1 MTQMVGGDVLA
12 QMLAA
17 EGVEVVFGIVDGTY
31 MGFFGS
37 FEKHGIRLI
46 TPRHETSAAHMAG
59 AYARLTGKLGVCMA
73 SNGPGVANILPGV
86 AVENGEGNR
95 VLLITSCRRTP
106 IAYPD
111 RGGTYQYFDQTG
123 VTRPMTKWSGAVPSF
138 DRLPELFRRAARIS
152 WSGRPG
158 VVHLD
163 VPETIMNGVFEAEGI
178 DLRPPKTYRRTAAI
192 EPSASHVAQ
201 TAELLRNAERPH
213 VHAGSGVLHAH
224 ASSALEEVAAALGAP
239 VTTSWAG
246 RGALADNHEQLLP
259 IWAMEPIN
267 KARSEADVML
277 VLGSRL
283 GETDWWGKPP
293 YWGKPGEQQMIQV
306 DIDDEILGLNKAT
319 ELAVLAD
326 AGAFLS
332 ALASEL
338 RQSPLSDQRLQTNR
352 ARTASLVEDQA
363 KVRAQLDEAL
373 QNTGSPMHSAQV
385 PAACGRVFGDD
396 TIYVFDGGNAAVWAS
411 FFSEI
416 NQPDTLLSTFKLGML
431 GAGVSQALGGQV
443 AKPDARVVCIIG
455 DGAMGFHIQELE
467 TALRNDLPVIYLVL
481 CDKQWGMVK
490 LTQSIGLG
498 MLRPVIGTEQ
508 QGTINADFEEI
519 AFDKVAEA
527 MGCHGERVSD
537 PAELEAALQR
547 CVDSGKPSVVHVD
560 VDPNMHLF
568 APGLQEFKA
577 MHQEPG
583 A

>member
-1 MTQMVGGDVLA
+1 MTQVVGGEVVA
-12 QMLAA
+12 RMLAA
-17 EGVEVVFGIVDGTY
+17 EGVDVVFGIVDGTY

-37 FEKHGIRLI
+37 FAKHGIRLVS
-46 TPRHETSAAHMAG
+46 PRHETSAAHMAA

-111 RGGTYQYFDQTG
+111 RGGTYQYFNQAG

-138 DRLPELFRRAARIS
+138 ERLPEFFRRAARIS

-163 VPETIMNGVFEAEGI
+163 VPESVMNGVFDDEGL
-178 DLRPPKTYRRTAAI
+178 DVRPPAAYRRTLEI
-192 EPSASHVAQ
+192 EPPPSQVAR
-201 TAELLRNAERPH
+201 TAELLRGAARPH
-213 VHAGSGVLHAH
+213 IHAGSGVLHAQ
-224 ASSALEEVAAALGAP
+224 ASAALREVAEAVGCP

-246 RGALADNHEQLLP
+246 RGALPDNHEQLLS
-259 IWAMEPIN
+259 IWAMEPVN
-267 KARSEADVML
+267 KARSEADVVL

-293 YWGKPGEQQMIQV
+293 YWGQPTEQKMIQV
-306 DIDDEILGLNKAT
+306 DIDDEILGVNKAT
-319 ELAVLAD
+319 ELAVHAD
-326 AGAFLS
+326 AGRFLV
-332 ALASEL
+332 ALAAEL
-338 RQSPLSDQRLQTNR
+338 QQSPLSDDAVRVNR
-352 ARTASLVEDQA
+352 ERTANLAEDQG
-363 KVRAQLDEAL
+363 KVRAQLDVAL
-373 QNTGSPMHSAQV
+373 QNTASPMHSAHV
-385 PAACGRVFGDD
+385 PIACQSFFGDD
-396 TIYVFDGGNAAVWAS
+396 AVYVFDGGNATVWAS

-416 NQPDTLLSTFKLGML
+416 NRPDRLLSTFKFGML
-431 GAGVSQALGGQV
+431 GAGVAQALGGQIAV
-443 AKPDARVVCIIG
+443 PNAKVVCIIG

-467 TALRNDLPVIYLVL
+467 AALRHQLPVIYLVL

-490 LTQSIGLG
+490 LTQTIGLG
-498 MLRPVIGTEQ
+498 MLRPVIGTDE

-537 PAELEAALQR
+537 PGELEAALQR
-547 CVDSGKPSVVHVD
+547 CVDSGKPAVVHVD

-583 A
+583 G

>member
-1 MTQMVGGDVLA
+1 MTQMVGGEVLA
-12 QMLAA
+12 RMLAA

-37 FEKHGIRLI
+37 FAKHGIRMVS
-46 TPRHETSAAHMAG
+46 PRHETSAAHMAG

-73 SNGPGVANILPGV
+73 SNGPGVANVLPGV

-95 VLLITSCRRTP
+95 VLLITSSRRTP

-111 RGGTYQYFDQTG
+111 RGGTYQYFNQAG
-123 VTRPMTKWSGAVPSF
+123 VTRPMSKWSGAVPSF

-163 VPETIMNGVFEAEGI
+163 VPETIMNGVFDADGI
-178 DLRPPKTYRRTAAI
+178 DLRPPKEYRRTTPI
-192 EPSASHVAQ
+192 EPAPSAVARA
-201 TAELLRNAERPH
+201 AELLRNAERPH
-213 VHAGSGVLHAH
+213 VHSGYGVLHAH
-224 ASSALEEVAAALGAP
+224 GSAALQEVVEALGCPA
-239 VTTSWAG
+239 TTSWAG
-246 RGALADNHEQLLP
+246 RGAMPDDHQQLLP

-267 KARSEADVML
+267 ASRREADVVL
-277 VLGSRL
+277 VVGSRL

-293 YWGKPGEQQMIQV
+293 YWGKPGEQKMVQV

-319 ELAVLAD
+319 ELAILAD
-326 AGAFLS
+326 ANAFLS

-338 RQSPLSDQRLQTNR
+338 RKTPLSDERITANR
-352 ARTASLVEDQA
+352 ARTAGLVEGQA
-363 KVRAQLDEAL
+363 KVRAQLDAAL
-373 QNTGSPMHSAQV
+373 QNTASPMHSSHV
-385 PAACGRVFGDD
+385 PVACQKMFGDD
-396 TIYVFDGGNAAVWAS
+396 AVYVFDGGNATVWAS
-411 FFSEI
+411 FFSDI
-416 NQPDTLLSTFKLGML
+416 NRPDALLSTFKFGML
-431 GAGVSQALGGQV
+431 GAGVSQALAGQI
-443 AKPDARVVCIIG
+443 ARPDRKVVCIIG
-455 DGAMGFHIQELE
+455 DGAMGFHMQELE
-467 TALRNDLPVIYLVL
+467 TALRHELPVIYLVL

-490 LTQSIGLG
+490 LTQTIGLP
-498 MLRPVIGTEQ
+498 MLRPAIGTDQ

-519 AFDKVAEA
+519 RFDKVAEA
-527 MGCHGERVSD
+527 MGCHGERVSKPTD
-537 PAELEAALQR
+537 LEPALQR
-547 CVDSGKPSVVHVD
+547 CVESGKPSVIHVD

>member
-1 MTQMVGGDVLA
+1 MTQIVGGDALA

-59 AYARLTGKLGVCMA
+59 AYARMTGKLGVCMA

-86 AVENGEGNR
+86 AVESGEGNR
-95 VLLITSCRRTP
+95 VLLITSCRRAP

-111 RGGTYQYFDQTG
+111 RGGTFQYFNQTG
-123 VTRPMTKWSGAVPSF
+123 VTRAMTKWSGAVPSF

-163 VPETIMNGVFEAEGI
+163 VPETVMNGVFDAEGV
-178 DLRPPKTYRRTAAI
+178 DLRPPAAYRRT
-192 EPSASHVAQ
+192 EPVEATSSQVTRA
-201 TAELLRNAERPH
+201 AELLRNAERPH
-213 VHAGSGVLHAH
+213 IHAGSGVLHAQ
-224 ASSALEEVAAALGAP
+224 ASSALKDVAEALGTP
-239 VTTSWAG
+239 VTTSWAA
-246 RGALADNHEQLLP
+246 RGALADEHEQLLP
-259 IWAMEPIN
+259 IWAMAPIN
-267 KARSEADVML
+267 KARSEADVVL

-293 YWGKPGEQQMIQV
+293 YWGKPGEQKMIQV

-326 AGAFLS
+326 ADAFLT

-338 RQSPLSDQRLQTNR
+338 RQSPLSEERLQANR
-352 ARTASLVEDQA
+352 VRTASLAEDQA
-363 KVRAQLDEAL
+363 NVRTQLDAAL

-385 PAACGRVFGDD
+385 PTACQRFFDDD
-396 TIYVFDGGNAAVWAS
+396 TVYVFDGGNAAVWAS

-416 NQPDTLLSTFKLGML
+416 NRPDALLSTFKLGML
-431 GAGVSQALGGQV
+431 GAGVAQALGGQV
-443 AKPDARVVCIIG
+443 AKPDAKVVCILG
-455 DGAMGFHIQELE
+455 DGAMGFHVQELE
-467 TALRNDLPVIYLVL
+467 TAVRNDLPVIYLVL

-537 PAELEAALQR
+537 PGELEAALQR
-547 CVDSGKPSVVHVD
+547 CVDSGKPAVVHVD

>member
-1 MTQMVGGDVLA
+1 MTQMVGGELLA
-12 QMLAA
+12 RMLAA

-37 FEKHGIRLI
+37 FEKHGIQLI
-46 TPRHETSAAHMAG
+46 SPRHETSAAHMAG

-111 RGGTYQYFDQTG
+111 RGGTFQYFDQAG
-123 VTRPMTKWSGAVPSF
+123 VTRPMAKWSGAVPSF

-152 WSGRPG
+152 WQGRPG

-163 VPETIMNGVFEAEGI
+163 VPESIMNGVFEAENI
-178 DLRPPKTYRRTAAI
+178 DTRAPQAYRRTAAI
-192 EPSASHVAQ
+192 EPPASQVQRA
-201 TAELLRNAERPH
+201 AELLRNAERPH
-213 VHAGSGVLHAH
+213 IHAGSGVLHAQ
-224 ASSALEEVAAALGAP
+224 ASEPLAEVAKHLGSP

-246 RGALADNHEQLLP
+246 RSALPDNHEQVLP
-259 IWAMEPIN
+259 IWAMAPIN
-267 KARSEADVML
+267 KARSEADVVL
-277 VLGSRL
+277 VVGSRL

-293 YWGKPGEQQMIQV
+293 YWGKPGEQKLIQV

-319 ELAVLAD
+319 ELAILSDAGTFLSQLAD
-326 AGAFLS
+326 ALD
-332 ALASEL
+332 E
-338 RQSPLSDQRLQTNR
+338 SPLSDQRLKQNR
-352 ARTASLVEDQA
+352 ERTAALSEDRT
-363 KVRAQLDEAL
+363 KLRAQLDTAL
-373 QNTGSPMHSAQV
+373 ENRASPMHSSHV
-385 PAACGRVFGDD
+385 PNTCGRFFDDD
-396 TIYVFDGGNAAVWAS
+396 TVYVFDGGNASVWAA
-411 FFSEI
+411 FFSELKQT
-416 NQPDTLLSTFKLGML
+416 NTLLSTFKFGML
-431 GAGVSQALGGQV
+431 GAGVAQALGGQV
-443 AKPDARVVCIIG
+443 ARPDSRVVCIIG
-455 DGAMGFHIQELE
+455 DGAMGFHVQELE
-467 TALRNDLPVIYLVL
+467 SALRHKLPVIYLVL

-490 LTQSIGLG
+490 LTQSLALNA
-498 MLRPVIGTEQ
+498 LRPVIGTEQ

-527 MGCHGERVSD
+527 MGCHGERVAD
-537 PAELEAALQR
+537 PTDLEAALQR

-583 A
+583 D

>member
-1 MTQMVGGDVLA
+1 MAQMVGGEALA
-12 QMLAA
+12 RMLAA

-37 FEKHGIRLI
+37 FDKHGIRLVS
-46 TPRHETSAAHMAG
+46 PRHETSAAHMAG
-59 AYARLTGKLGVCMA
+59 AYSRLTGKLGVCMA

-95 VLLITSCRRTP
+95 VLLITSSRRTP

-111 RGGTYQYFDQTG
+111 RGGTYQYFNQTG
-123 VTRPMTKWSGAVPSF
+123 VTRAMTKWSGAVPSF
-138 DRLPELFRRAARIS
+138 ERLPEMFRRAARIS
-152 WSGRPG
+152 WTGRPG

-163 VPETIMNGVFEAEGI
+163 VPETVMNGIFETDAI
-178 DLRPPKTYRRTAAI
+178 DLRPPQAYRRTQPI
-192 EPSASHVAQ
+192 EPARKQVEQA
-201 TAELLRNAERPH
+201 AELLRNAERPH
-213 VHAGSGVLHAH
+213 VHAGSGVLHAQ
-224 ASSALEEVAAALGAP
+224 ASAALKTVAEALGCP
-239 VTTSWAG
+239 ITTSWAG
-246 RGALADNHEQLLP
+246 RGALPDKHEQLLP
-259 IWAMEPIN
+259 IWAMDPIN
-267 KARSEADVML
+267 EARSTADAVL
-277 VLGSRL
+277 VVGSRL

-293 YWGKPGEQQMIQV
+293 YWGKPDEQKLIQV

-319 ELAVLAD
+319 ELAIAGD
-326 AGAFLS
+326 ANAFLS
-332 ALASEL
+332 ALGSEL
-338 RQSPLSDQRLQTNR
+338 ANSPLDEERLRANR
-352 ARTASLVEDQA
+352 ARTASLVEGQT
-363 KVRAQLDEAL
+363 KVRGQLDMAL
-373 QNTGSPMHSAQV
+373 QNAASPMHSAHV
-385 PAACGRVFGDD
+385 PTTCQRVFGDD
-396 TIYVFDGGNAAVWAS
+396 AVYVFDGGNATVWAS

-416 NQPDTLLSTFKLGML
+416 NRPDALLSTFKFGML
-431 GAGVSQALGGQV
+431 GAGVSQALAGQI
-443 AKPDARVVCIIG
+443 ARPDAKVVCIIG
-455 DGAMGFHIQELE
+455 DGAMAFHVQELE
-467 TALRNDLPVIYLVL
+467 SALRHELPVIYLVL

-537 PAELEAALQR
+537 PADLEAALQR
-547 CVDSGKPSVVHVD
+547 CVESGKPAVVHVD

-583 A
+583 G

>member
-1 MTQMVGGDVLA
+1 
-12 QMLAA
+12 MLAA

-31 MGFFGS
+31 MGFFAS
-37 FEKHGIRLI
+37 FEKHGIQLI
-46 TPRHETSAAHMAG
+46 SPRHETSAAHMAG

-95 VLLITSCRRTP
+95 VLLITSSRRTP
-106 IAYPD
+106 VAYPD
-111 RGGTYQYFDQTG
+111 RGGTYQYFNQTG
-123 VTRPMTKWSGAVPSF
+123 VTRAMTKWSGAVPSF
-138 DRLPELFRRAARIS
+138 ERLPELFRRAARVS

-163 VPETIMNGVFEAEGI
+163 VPETVMNGVFETDGI
-178 DLRPPKTYRRTAAI
+178 DLRPPEAYRRIDAV
-192 EPSASHVAQ
+192 EPSASQVARA
-201 TAELLRNAERPH
+201 AELLRNADRPH
-213 VHAGSGVLHAH
+213 IHAGSGVLHAH
-224 ASSALEEVAAALGAP
+224 ASDALRSVAEALGATA
-239 VTTSWAG
+239 TTSWAG
-246 RGALADNHEQLLP
+246 RGALPDNHEQLLP

-267 KARSEADVML
+267 EARSEADVVL

-293 YWGKPGEQQMIQV
+293 YWGKPDEQKLIQV
-306 DIDDEILGLNKAT
+306 DIDEEILGLNKAT
-319 ELAVLAD
+319 ELAIVAD

-332 ALASEL
+332 ALAAEL
-338 RQSPLSDQRLQTNR
+338 ARSPVSAERLKENQAR
-352 ARTASLVEDQA
+352 AARLTEGQDKIRT
-363 KVRAQLDEAL
+363 QLDMAL
-373 QNTGSPMHSAQV
+373 QNTGSPMHSAHV
-385 PAACGRVFGDD
+385 PTACRRFFGDD
-396 TIYVFDGGNAAVWAS
+396 TVYVFDGGNATVWAS

-416 NQPDTLLSTFKLGML
+416 NRPDTLLSTFKFGML
-431 GAGVSQALGGQV
+431 GAGVSQALAGQI
-443 AKPDARVVCIIG
+443 AKPDAKVVCIIG
-455 DGAMGFHIQELE
+455 DGAMGFHMQELE
-467 TALRNDLPVIYLVL
+467 TAVRNELPVIYLVL

-498 MLRPVIGTEQ
+498 MLRPAIGTEQ

-519 AFDKVAEA
+519 AFDKVAHA
-527 MGCHGERVSD
+527 MGCHGERISD
-537 PAELEAALQR
+537 PVELEAALQR

-568 APGLQEFKA
+568 APGLQEFKM

>member
-1 MTQMVGGDVLA
+1 MTQMVGGEALA
-12 QMLAA
+12 RMLAA

-31 MGFFGS
+31 MGFFAS

-46 TPRHETSAAHMAG
+46 SPRHETSAAHMAG
-59 AYARLTGKLGVCMA
+59 SYARLTGKLGVCMA

-86 AVENGEGNR
+86 AVETGEGNR
-95 VLLITSCRRTP
+95 VLLITSSRRTP

-111 RGGTYQYFDQTG
+111 RGGTYQYFNQAG
-123 VTRPMTKWSGAVPSF
+123 VTRAMTKWSGAVPSF
-138 DRLPELFRRAARIS
+138 ERLPEFFRRAARIS
-152 WSGRPG
+152 WTGRPG

-163 VPETIMNGVFEAEGI
+163 VPETVMNGVFDAEGI
-178 DLRPPKTYRRTAAI
+178 DLRPPAAYRRTALI
-192 EPSASHVAQ
+192 EPPSHQVAQ
-201 TAELLRNAERPH
+201 AAELLRRADCPH
-213 VHAGSGVLHAH
+213 IHVGSGVLHGR
-224 ASSALEEVAAALGAP
+224 ASEPLNEVAEALGAP

-246 RGALADNHEQLLP
+246 RGALPDSHEQVLP

-267 KARSEADVML
+267 KARSEADVVL
-277 VLGSRL
+277 VVGSRL

-293 YWGKPGEQQMIQV
+293 YWGERDRQRMIQV

-319 ELAVLAD
+319 EVAVHSD
-326 AGAFLS
+326 AGPFLS

-338 RQSPLSDQRLQTNR
+338 RRMPLSEAHLRANR
-352 ARTASLVEDQA
+352 TRTASLAEHRA
-363 KVRAQLDEAL
+363 KVRAELDVAL
-373 QNTGSPMHSAQV
+373 QNKASPMHSAQV
-385 PAACGRVFGDD
+385 PAACQRFFGGD
-396 TIYVFDGGNAAVWAS
+396 TVYVFDGGNATVWAS

-416 NQPDTLLSTFKLGML
+416 NRPDGLLSTFKFGML

-455 DGAMGFHIQELE
+455 DGAMAFHVQELE
-467 TALRNDLPVIYLVL
+467 CALRHGLPVIYLVL
-481 CDKQWGMVK
+481 CDRQWGMVK
-490 LTQSIGLG
+490 LTQSMTLG
-498 MLRPVIGTEQ
+498 ALRPIIGTKQ
-508 QGTINADFEEI
+508 QGAINADFEEI

-527 MGCHGERVSD
+527 MGCHGERVAA
-537 PAELEAALQR
+537 PGELEGALQR

-583 A
+583 S